1 METDTW
7 EALPDLAVG
16 RADMAVAV
24 LNGRLSPWVAKRS
37 RTFVRRRTAMR

>member
-24 LNGRLSPWVAKRS
+24 LNGSLSPWVLNEAGRL
-37 RTFVRRRTAMR
+37 